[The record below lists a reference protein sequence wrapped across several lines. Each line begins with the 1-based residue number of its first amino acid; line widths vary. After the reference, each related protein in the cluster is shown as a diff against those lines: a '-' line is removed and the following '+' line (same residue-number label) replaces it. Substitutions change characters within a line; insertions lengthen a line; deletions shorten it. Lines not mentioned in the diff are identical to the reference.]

1 MTREIREPRLFKF
14 EREGDSISGR
24 LDDIETVNVGMMKI
38 PTPRYVMEGDEGEL
52 LYVLATA
59 DLQKKIRRVHVGRK
73 LSIKWETTKQL
84 PNTSH
89 PMRVFKVLEL

>member
-1 MTREIREPRLFKF
+1 MTREITEPRLFKF
-14 EREGDSISGR
+14 EREGDSVSGT
-24 LDDIETVNVGMMKI
+24 LVDIETINVGTMKTPI
-38 PTPRYVMEGDEGEL
+38 PRYVIESDEGEL
-52 LYVLATA
+52 FCVLSSA

-89 PMRVFKVLEL
+89 PMRFFKVIEL